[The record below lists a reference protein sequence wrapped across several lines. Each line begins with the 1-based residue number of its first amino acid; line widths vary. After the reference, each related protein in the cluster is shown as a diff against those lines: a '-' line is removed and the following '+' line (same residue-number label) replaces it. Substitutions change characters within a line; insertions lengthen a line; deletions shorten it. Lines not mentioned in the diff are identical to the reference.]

1 MDIRRAT
8 SADMIAVWELVR
20 GSYVRA
26 GLAKSDYYALSHW
39 DFAPETTVLVG
50 VEDDEIVGTVSYTL
64 DSFRALPIDEDYKQ
78 EVDRVRS
85 DTRTLACVWR
95 LAAKKGGAALARAV
109 LKEILDMGVDDA
121 VMQCHPRHRLF
132 YERRFGFAHLGSRP
146 ETAGLHCA
154 PSCLMHT
161 KREVFSKHV

>member
-1 MDIRRAT
+1 MDIRLAV
-8 SADMIAVWELVR
+8 SADMSAVWELVR

-26 GLAKSDYYALSHW
+26 GLANGDYYALSPW
-39 DFAPETTVLVG
+39 DLAPETTVLVG
-50 VEDDEIVGTVSYTL
+50 VENDEIVGTVSYTL

-78 EVDRVRS
+78 EIDRVRS

-95 LAAKKGGAALARAV
+95 LAAKKNGVALSRAMM
-109 LKEILDMGVDDA
+109 KTMMDMGVDDV

-132 YERRFGFAHLGSRP
+132 YERRFGFVHLGSRP
-146 ETAGLHCA
+146 ETTGLRNA

-161 KREVFSKHV
+161 KREVLSKYV